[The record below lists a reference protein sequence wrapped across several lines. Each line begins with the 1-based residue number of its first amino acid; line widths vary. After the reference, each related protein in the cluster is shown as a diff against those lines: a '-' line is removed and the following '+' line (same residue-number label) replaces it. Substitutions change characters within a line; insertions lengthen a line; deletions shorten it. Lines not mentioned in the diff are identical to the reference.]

1 MARQLSQQGSAH
13 ALDRKGERR
22 VFRYGQVSAL
32 HHTLNKRPLISAF
45 NLLLQRIDIR
55 LRVA

>member
-1 MARQLSQQGSAH
+1 MARQLGKQGAAH
-13 ALDRKGERR
+13 TFDCERERR

-32 HHTLNKRPLISAF
+32 HHTLNKRPLIGAF

>member
-13 ALDRKGERR
+13 ALDRECERR

-32 HHTLNKRPLISAF
+32 HHTLNKRPLVGTF
-45 NLLLQRIDIR
+45 DLFLQRVDIR

>member
-22 VFRYGQVSAL
+22 VFRYGQMSAL
-32 HHTLNKRPLISAF
+32 HHALNKRPLVGTF
-45 NLLLQRIDIR
+45 DLFLQRVDIR